1 MGLPVISAIPA
12 SRRARVLCAAAL
24 VGALWAAVPAG
35 NASFAWKLYT
45 PINFNLTN
53 QAERL
58 VSIDLYGEQADPW
71 WRQSLERQEI
81 RYNLRP
87 ARTNLVTNACGDLS
101 VLAAFRPVRTGWITG
116 TVSYES
122 TTLGARGLDFTPRG
136 VAATFPL
143 PATERTEALSPYL
156 GEDDGVRFAATP
168 LERTATELVCR
179 TKSSIEALAA
189 LAAWNHR
196 VLAPESVEDGRRQQ
210 AGEVFGRKSGSVFGR
225 LRVLAAMCRAAG
237 IPARFVLGQRVDFDV
252 PVKGGLPWLHPGGR
266 GEAWWVEARIADG
279 VWMPIDPQ
287 GTVFFLWPNVIRKKA
302 DARLENLFRAAEG
315 FTEHLYEAR
324 SQAGSGLSIAS
335 PSRPIFAP
343 VSNTGG
349 VGVGAYLALLEKRAI
364 LPPKAIWKVDAFS
377 FCPPPEAA
385 VAETLR
391 IEAGAKESWAE
402 RFDLAEAATLPA
414 VELLL
419 RRIDSQGGAL
429 TLELSREVDGG
440 ASPASFRA
448 HLPTWRIGEGGV
460 WRWVR
465 VSLADPK
472 AKAPPSLD
480 AGKWWF
486 TLRLQGEGIIHW
498 AADVDSVHP
507 SRSAWKL
514 GADGKPVLR
523 VDGAFCLRRA
533 GGE

>member
-1 MGLPVISAIPA
+1 MGRTLISAFV
-12 SRRARVLCAAAL
+12 VLAAL
-24 VGALWAAVPAG
+24 AAVPPSGA
-35 NASFAWKLYT
+35 ASFVWKLYT
-45 PINFNLTN
+45 PVNFNLTN

-71 WRQSLERQEI
+71 WRQGLERQEL

-87 ARTNLVTNACGDLS
+87 ARTNLATNACGDLS

-122 TTLGARGLDFTPRG
+122 TALVARALDFAPRA
-136 VAATFPL
+136 VAGGFPL
-143 PATERTEALSPYL
+143 PAAQRTEALAPYL

-168 LERTATELVCR
+168 LERTTTDLVCR

-196 VLAPESVEDGRRQQ
+196 VLAPESGDDGRRQQ
-210 AGEVFGRKSGSVFGR
+210 AGEVFARKSGSIFGR

-237 IPARFVLGQRVDFDV
+237 IPARFALGQRVDFDV
-252 PVKGGLPWLHPGGR
+252 PVKAGLPWIHPGGR
-266 GEAWWVEARIADG
+266 GEAWWVEARVADG
-279 VWMPIDPQ
+279 VWMPIDLQ
-287 GTVFFLWPNVIRKKA
+287 GTVCFLWPNVIRKKA
-302 DARLENLFRAAEG
+302 DARLENLLRPTEG
-315 FTEHLYEAR
+315 FTEHLYEPV
-324 SQAGSGLSIAS
+324 SQAGPGLSIAS
-335 PSRPIFAP
+335 PSRPILAP

-349 VGVGAYLALLEKRAI
+349 VGAGAYLALLEKRAI
-364 LPPKAIWKVDAFS
+364 LPPAPIWKIEAFS
-377 FCPPPEAA
+377 FGPPPDAA

-391 IEAGAKESWAE
+391 IEAGAKETWAE
-402 RFDLAEAATLPA
+402 RFDLAEATTLPA

-419 RRIDSQGGAL
+419 RRIDSQGGSLAL
-429 TLELSREVDGG
+429 EVSREVDGG
-440 ASPASFRA
+440 AGPAVFRA
-448 HLPTWRIGEGGV
+448 YLPTWRIGEGGA

-472 AKAPPSLD
+472 AKAPPRLD

-498 AADVDSVHP
+498 AADVDAVH
-507 SRSAWKL
+507 SARSAWKL